1 MNSDI
6 MEMMKLKGLTIFW
19 VSHVMFQDCAHWVL
33 VNTVTDPTHHH
44 ALEAR
49 TYISIFITSR
59 LLVPQPLSVPLTSA
73 SPASDITACVQSAFY
88 RVTPRGTCFSVP
100 WAYFT

>member
-6 MEMMKLKGLTIFW
+6 TEMMKLKGLIIFW
-19 VSHVMFQDCAHWVL
+19 ASHVMFQDYAHWVL
-33 VNTVTDPTHHH
+33 VNTVTHPTHHY
-44 ALEAR
+44 AIEAR
-49 TYISIFITSR
+49 TYISIFVTSR
-59 LLVPQPLSVPLTSA
+59 LLVPQPLSFPLTSA

-100 WAYFT
+100 WACFT